1 MIHEKSCGG
10 VVFTRHEREIQYLI
24 IRNIGGN
31 CGFPK
36 GHTEAGETEQ
46 ETALREIRE
55 EVGLRVSLID
65 GFRAEDTYLLHGK
78 PGVEKQVVY
87 FLAEFQGQQICIQPE
102 EIRASYLV
110 SYEEALALLPFQAAK
125 RILTEAH
132 QFILSNMA

>member
-10 VVFTRHEREIQYLI
+10 VVFTRQENDIRYLI

-36 GHTEAGETEQ
+36 GHMEAGETEQ

-55 EVGLRVSLID
+55 EVGLSVSLID

-78 PGVEKQVVY
+78 AGVEKQVIY
-87 FLAEFQGQQICIQPE
+87 FLAEFQGQQVCIQPE
-102 EIRASYLV
+102 EITASFLV
-110 SYEEALALLPFQAAK
+110 PYEEALALLPFPEAK

-132 QFILSNMA
+132 HHLT

>member
-1 MIHEKSCGG
+1 MKTEKSCGG
-10 VVFTRHEREIQYLI
+10 VVFTRQGGEIRYLI
-24 IRNIGGN
+24 IRHLGGH

-36 GHTEAGETEQ
+36 GHMEAGETEEQ
-46 ETALREIRE
+46 TAIREIRE

-102 EIRASYLV
+102 EIKASYLV
-110 SYEEALALLPFQAAK
+110 PYEDALALLPFPEAK

-132 QFILSNMA
+132 QFISKNRK